1 MIKKRSGGG
10 GWSFLGRALQAELTV
25 SGDRI
30 VEEGQGTSQ
39 LPIVQNLLMVLTA
52 QGEGP
57 YSSTNKNLSQ
67 KKDNQ

>member
-1 MIKKRSGGG
+1 MIKKGVWGG

-39 LPIVQNLLMVLTA
+39 LPIVQDLLVVLTA
-52 QGEGP
+52 QREG
-57 YSSTNKNLSQ
+57 L
-67 KKDNQ
+67 NQ